1 MDITGEKGKINVA
14 MWNLC
19 LGLSNKKIL
28 VIDMLKDKSIRICS
42 LKETEIQIV
51 ALHG

>member
-1 MDITGEKGKINVA
+1 MDITSEKGKIDVA

-19 LGLSNKKIL
+19 LGLSYKKIF
-28 VIDMLKDKSIRICS
+28 VIDMLKDKSIRICRS
-42 LKETEIQIV
+42 KETEIQIV